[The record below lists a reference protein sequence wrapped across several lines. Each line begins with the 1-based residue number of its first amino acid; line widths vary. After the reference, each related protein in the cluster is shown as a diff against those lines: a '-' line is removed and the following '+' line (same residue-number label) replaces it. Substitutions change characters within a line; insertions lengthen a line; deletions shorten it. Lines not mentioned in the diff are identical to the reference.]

1 MTMMAAGTGGFSGS
15 AAATGPNAGYDPVMK
30 FRKKVKKTKE
40 DKKLVAPGNK
50 LGESKENPS
59 TPSRLFQ
66 YKVTLPEVG
75 ETVVYASSPAEL
87 MQKMRLLVNYRYRGD
102 IKIERIMPAAAGKF
116 FMDKRAK
123 HLRNVKE
130 QADKQMQAQM
140 TRQQVNLEKQK
151 ADDKI
156 KQIRMELQ
164 KKTQSLMKKQRAGG
178 AQATVDK

>member
-1 MTMMAAGTGGFSGS
+1 MMAAGTGGFSGS

-116 FMDKRAK
+116 FMDKRTKHMRNIMGEEAVGANDAK
-123 HLRNVKE
+123 E
-130 QADKQMQAQM
+130 MADERVRAERKRAALKKQ
-140 TRQQVNLEKQK
+140 
-151 ADDKI
+151 
-156 KQIRMELQ
+156 ELQ
-164 KKTQSLMKKQRAGG
+164 KRLQTKTRQLKKSAAAG
-178 AQATVDK
+178 QAPPEEN